1 MGITIS
7 ARQTFPCHQAN
18 WKHDMWHRIWHLII
32 KEFLALLKDKRSR
45 FVVIVPPLVQ
55 LIVFGYAATFDLNHI
70 PYAVYNEDRGEASQR
85 VLARLRGSPVFE
97 EVARLDHDR
106 QIPPL
111 IDHREALFVIHFGP
125 RFSERLA
132 RGQAA
137 PLQVIL
143 DGRNSNTALITLGYL
158 RTLLADFA
166 IERLQIA
173 PPSHLVTR
181 AWFNENLQSRWFI
194 VPGIVALLTLVVTMV
209 TTALTVA
216 REREQGTFDQLLV
229 TPLTPFE
236 ILIGKM
242 TPPFVIGLL
251 EGSLILAV
259 AVYWFEV
266 PFRGALGLLYAGL
279 AVYLL
284 AAIGVGLMISSLAV
298 TQQQGLM
305 GAFLFIVPAV
315 ILSGFATPIENMPE
329 TVQYITLLDPM
340 RYFLVIVRTT
350 FLADPA
356 FTLLW
361 PQFWPMVTIAAVTL
375 VLAAWLFRHRL
386 Y

>member
-1 MGITIS
+1 ML
-7 ARQTFPCHQAN
+7 Q
-18 WKHDMWHRIWHLII
+18 RIWHLIV
-32 KEFLALLKDKRSR
+32 KEFLTLLKDKRSR

-55 LIVFGYAATFDLNHI
+55 LVVFGYAATFDLNHI
-70 PYAVYNEDRGEASQR
+70 PYAVYNEDKGERSQQ

-97 EVARLDHDR
+97 EVARIDHDA
-106 QIPPL
+106 QIAPL
-111 IDHREALFVIHFGP
+111 IDRREALFVIHFGP
-125 RFSERLA
+125 RFSERFA
-132 RGQAA
+132 RGQSP
-137 PLQVIL
+137 PLQVVI

-158 RTLLADFA
+158 RTILADFTL
-166 IERLQIA
+166 ERLDLN
-173 PPSHLVTR
+173 PPARLVTR
-181 AWFNENLQSRWFI
+181 AWFNEDLQSRWFI
-194 VPGIVALLTLVVTMV
+194 VPGIVALLTLVVAMV

-236 ILIGKM
+236 ILIGK
-242 TPPFVIGLL
+242 TVPPFVIGLF
-251 EGSLILAV
+251 EGSLILAA

-266 PFRGALGLLYAGL
+266 PFRGALWLLYAGL

-329 TVQYITLLDPM
+329 VVQRITLLDPM

-356 FTLLW
+356 FALLW
-361 PQFWPMVTIAAVTL
+361 PQFWPMAVIGVVTL
-375 VLAAWLFRHRL
+375 ALAAWLFRHRL